1 MADLSP
7 AEVMLNN
14 SSKIKPLIKHMQNV
28 LKGAEPPK
36 GISISRHTE
45 SQIAAFQDDL
55 QRYIDVLTTQQKKT
69 AELVKQIPD

>member
-14 SSKIKPLIKHMQNV
+14 SSKIKPLIKHLQNV

-36 GISISRHTE
+36 GISISRHTKAK
-45 SQIAAFQDDL
+45 IAAFQSDIQGRIDEL
-55 QRYIDVLTTQQKKT
+55 TIQREKT
-69 AELVKQIPD
+69 A